1 MQIID
6 NTDEE
11 APCSNCGENLA
22 ELGSFTYEGITV
34 NSAIHKEEECQCKK
48 CGQHF
53 ILRYRF
59 FDEDG
64 HVNAFV
70 FNGDIND
77 PTYNWQDQLTLEQKK
92 SISDH
97 LKTCE
102 ICIQKMTDETLTDAW
117 LASLIHNRNPNNEK
131 I

>member
-11 APCSNCGENLA
+11 APCSSCSENLA
-22 ELGSFTYEGITV
+22 ELGSFTYKGITV
-34 NSAIHKEEECQCKK
+34 NTPTHKEEECQCKK

-53 ILRYRF
+53 ILRYQF
-59 FDEDG
+59 FDENG

-77 PTYNWQDQLTLEQKK
+77 PTFNWQDQLTLEQKQ

-97 LKTCE
+97 LKTCPV
-102 ICIQKMTDETLTDAW
+102 CMQKMTDETLTDAW
-117 LASLIHNRNPNNEK
+117 LASLIHGKPK
-131 I
+131 CPLT